1 MSASG
6 KRHMGRVAQLGEE
19 HGCIVC
25 GGTFAHVHHMID
37 GRTPGRREDDWL
49 TMPLCYQCHEGA
61 HGIHGT
67 KQRFTLRK
75 TSENK
80 ALAKT
85 LEMIYG
91 ETKSNSINDR
101 SALERW
107 VQSCAE
113 SRDMESICE
122 EEERPF

>member
-1 MSASG
+1 MV
-6 KRHMGRVAQLGEE
+6 RVAQLGEE

-25 GGTFAHVHHMID
+25 GGTFSHVHHMID

-67 KQRFTLRK
+67 KQRFALRK

-91 ETKSNSINDR
+91 ETKSNSTNYR
-101 SALERW
+101 SPLVRGL
-107 VQSCAE
+107 QSGPE
-113 SRDMESICE
+113 GGDMESIRE